1 MKRLQRASPWSV
13 IFFLT
18 TIFVYLYVFME
29 WVFFV
34 TKPSFMSGMSLWVQV
49 RIFLLSAFG
58 SAILPLLLIVLLGI
72 TARIVQNESL
82 SRLFA
87 AIAAFVPALILASM
101 ILLLVDN
108 FTYTIFQFGVVSTE
122 RLSRA
127 AYGFLFILLC
137 AFVYYRIS
145 LYVRRR
151 DGKKHPVKRNQWI
164 LLAGLLSLSGL
175 ISLFSILS
183 SQTSLAL
190 STVTAHRDILPNII
204 LLGSDGLDATHL
216 SAYGYGRDTTPNI
229 SSRLSDALVAEN
241 AFPNAGTT
249 AGSVAS
255 ILTGKLPIQTRLIY
269 PPDILDGAD
278 AYQHLPG
285 ILKRL
290 GYHTVDLSVPYFGDA
305 LTLNMQGGFDI
316 ANEKSGT
323 DNIFVQ
329 TGRTLG
335 GGDTAYLVDTM
346 LQRISD
352 RLLHIFFLKPM
363 INPFEKVIEP
373 ARRADEQKRFDEL
386 ISVLEGSAEPVFV
399 HVHMLGTHGP
409 RFEIR
414 DQVFSAGQTQEQDWM
429 IDFYD
434 DAILSFDQYVG
445 ELFEYLTKSGQLE
458 NTVVIVYSDHGR
470 RWSVHQRVPLL
481 FWFPHQEYTGVMQGN
496 VQNVDIAPT
505 LLGYLGVPIPEWMTG
520 ESLIAD
526 TPSAAGYIFSASVAS
541 DLTAVT
547 ADGLWAV
554 EAERRSPPFYQL
566 GYVGMVVCDQW
577 YELYVRNPSLRYGK
591 VRGHA
596 GGCNSPSLKEPEQAK
611 QILLDHLSQ
620 NGYDVSAFPTL
631 IPVEYSE

>member
-1 MKRLQRASPWSV
+1 
-13 IFFLT
+13 
-18 TIFVYLYVFME
+18 
-29 WVFFV
+29 
-34 TKPSFMSGMSLWVQV
+34 MSG
-49 RIFLLSAFG
+49 
-58 SAILPLLLIVLLGI
+58 
-72 TARIVQNESL
+72 
-82 SRLFA
+82 
-87 AIAAFVPALILASM
+87 
-101 ILLLVDN
+101 
-108 FTYTIFQFGVVSTE
+108 
-122 RLSRA
+122 
-127 AYGFLFILLC
+127 
-137 AFVYYRIS
+137 
-145 LYVRRR
+145 
-151 DGKKHPVKRNQWI
+151 
-164 LLAGLLSLSGL
+164 
-175 ISLFSILS
+175 
-183 SQTSLAL
+183 
-190 STVTAHRDILPNII
+190 
-204 LLGSDGLDATHL
+204 
-216 SAYGYGRDTTPNI
+216 
-229 SSRLSDALVAEN
+229 ALVAEN

-352 RLLHIFFLKPM
+352 RLLHIFFLKSM

-591 VRGHA
+591 FRGHA